1 MKMKI
6 ELTTDEMLNVIDAV
20 MDEAIDRGYDPIED
34 ENQFNDLIAV
44 VDAALSAM
52 GIEYDV
58 VDDEEEDFSLDE
70 DDFDFDDDDDE
81 EEMESIIYD
90 CDGHRGISAS
100 DARLLMRCVADVMHN
115 QFGYLPDEVIDI
127 LIQNETMRIASE
139 WNIEVVDT
147 DE

>member
-1 MKMKI
+1 MKTKI
-6 ELTTDEMLNVIDAV
+6 ELTADEMMNVVDALC
-20 MDEAIDRGYDPIED
+20 DEAIDRGYDVVDDD
-34 ENQFNDLIAV
+34 EVFNDLIAI

-58 VDDEEEDFSLDE
+58 ADEDFEGEEEE
-70 DDFDFDDDDDE
+70 EEEEE

-100 DARLLMRCVADVMHN
+100 DARLLMQCVAKN
-115 QFGYLPDEVIDI
+115 ITRKFGFLPEEIITV

-139 WNIEVVDT
+139 WNIEVVDVSENE

>member
-1 MKMKI
+1 MKTKI
-6 ELTTDEMLNVIDAV
+6 ELTADEMMNVVDALC
-20 MDEAIDRGYDPIED
+20 DEAIDRGYDVVDDD
-34 ENQFNDLIAV
+34 EIFNDLIAI

-58 VDDEEEDFSLDE
+58 ADEDFDDEEDE
-70 DDFDFDDDDDE
+70 E

-90 CDGHRGISAS
+90 CDGRRGISAS
-100 DARLLMRCVADVMHN
+100 DARLLMQCVAKNIIHK
-115 QFGYLPDEVIDI
+115 FGFLPEEIVTV

-139 WNIEVVDT
+139 WNIEVVDISENE